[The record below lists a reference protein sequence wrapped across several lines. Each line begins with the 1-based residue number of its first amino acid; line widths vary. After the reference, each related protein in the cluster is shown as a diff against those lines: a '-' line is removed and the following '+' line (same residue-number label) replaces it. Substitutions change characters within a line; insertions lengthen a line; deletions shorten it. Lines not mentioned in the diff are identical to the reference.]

1 MYETLAQRNSP
12 MRSRALGSLLLIAL
26 RALEIGSLEER
37 VAALEAQL
45 ATRHLR
51 RA

>member
-1 MYETLAQRNSP
+1 